1 MLISLDL
8 WLITFNLAESMAT
21 IRKFTGIKDIL
32 DDQRYRIGHLQS
44 ELVKNDIPGSN
55 WSSYMNVYNLVHGC
69 YPNDAYTF
77 VFLSELLNID
87 INVII
92 SRYSMR
98 NVSSIG
104 ASRSVEKK
112 SISTE
117 DIF

>member
-1 MLISLDL
+1 M
-8 WLITFNLAESMAT
+8 TPR
-21 IRKFTGIKDIL
+21 RKFTGIKDLL
-32 DDQRYRIGHLQS
+32 DEQRYRVSHLQS
-44 ELVKNDIPGSN
+44 ELIKNDIPGSN
-55 WSSYMNVYNLVHGC
+55 WTSYMNVYNLVHGC

-77 VFLSELLNID
+77 VFLSDLLNID

-104 ASRSVEKK
+104 ASKSVGKK

>member
-1 MLISLDL
+1 M
-8 WLITFNLAESMAT
+8 TP
-21 IRKFTGIKDIL
+21 IRKFTGIKDL
-32 DDQRYRIGHLQS
+32 LEDQRYRISHIQN
-44 ELVKNDIPGSN
+44 ELIKQGIPGSN
-55 WSSYMNVYNLVHGC
+55 WTSYMNVYNLVHGC

-98 NVSSIG
+98 NASSIG

-112 SISTE
+112 EVSTE

>member
-1 MLISLDL
+1 M
-8 WLITFNLAESMAT
+8 TP
-21 IRKFTGIKDIL
+21 IRKFTGIKDL
-32 DDQRYRIGHLQS
+32 LEDQRYRISHIQS
-44 ELVKNDIPGSN
+44 ELIKQDIPGSN
-55 WSSYMNVYNLVHGC
+55 WTSYMNVYNLVHGC

-87 INVII
+87 INIII

-104 ASRSVEKK
+104 ASRSVDKK
-112 SISTE
+112 EVSTE

>member
-1 MLISLDL
+1 M
-8 WLITFNLAESMAT
+8 TP
-21 IRKFTGIKDIL
+21 IRKFTGIKDL
-32 DDQRYRIGHLQS
+32 LEDQRYRISHIQN
-44 ELVKNDIPGSN
+44 ELIKQDIPGSN
-55 WSSYMNVYNLVHGC
+55 WTSYMNVYNLVHGC

-87 INVII
+87 INIII
-92 SRYSMR
+92 SRYSMG

-104 ASRSVEKK
+104 ASRDTSEK